1 MRIAIAGYGKMG
13 KMIHSLCGKGTEA
26 VSIIDPASDS
36 PSVTSRR
43 LTVRSLEGCDAVID
57 FSSPDSIMENI
68 AMYAEGSATAVIGT
82 TGWHDRLDE
91 VRRLLQGTSARLLYS
106 ANFSLGVAIFLML
119 AETAGRLIDDIDSYD
134 IAVCEAHHSAK
145 ADSPSGTAL
154 MAGER
159 ILAAVGRK
167 KRILSGNSD
176 GRIAP
181 DQLQISSVRVGSVP
195 GTHSIMIDGPSD
207 TITITHQARDRKGFA
222 EGALQAARWLLGQPA
237 GLYSMDDFA
246 ASLIGGGSN
255 A

>member
-13 KMIHSLCGKGTEA
+13 KMIRSLCGAGTEA
-26 VSIIDPASDS
+26 ASIIDPASDS
-36 PSVTSRR
+36 SEVTFRR
-43 LTVRSLEGCDAVID
+43 LTAESLEGCDAVID
-57 FSSPDSIMENI
+57 FSSPDSVMGNI
-68 AMYAEGSATAVIGT
+68 ALYTETSATAVIGT

-91 VRRLLQGTSARLLYS
+91 VRRMIQGTGTRLLYS
-106 ANFSLGVAIFLML
+106 ANFSLGVAIFLRL
-119 AETAGRLIDDIDSYD
+119 AEEAGRLIDGIDSYD
-134 IAVCEAHHSAK
+134 IAICETHHSAK

-159 ILAAVGRK
+159 IIAAVGRK
-167 KRILSGNSD
+167 KRILMGNSD

-181 DQLQISSVRVGSVP
+181 DQLQIASVRVGSVP
-195 GTHSIMIDGPSD
+195 GTHSIIIDGLSD

-222 EGALQAARWLLGQPA
+222 EGALQAARWLVGQPA